1 MTPATLSPPRPEP
14 PVAERI
20 ELSLP
25 GLPAAMEG
33 RTVLHLSDLHIR
45 RYRPW
50 FRKVI
55 SMCSRIT
62 PDFVCMTGDYMSWP
76 RDEAASLKVMGD
88 LIAALRPR
96 VGAYAS
102 FGNHDTEAFKRMASK
117 IEGVVWLEH
126 RAAVLANFGITFLG
140 TSTPCDLIQT
150 IVDARELEQRVGV
163 QGKSYR
169 ILLGHE
175 PSILITC
182 AELGVQW
189 ALLGHTHGG
198 QVRFGLPFAFHNSS
212 NIPLEHSS
220 GILRCRDSV
229 GTISRGLGES
239 YFDVRL
245 FCPPQLPL
253 YVLKRG
259 PLPGTFTR
267 RMKCV
272 KWW

>member
-1 MTPATLSPPRPEP
+1 MTAVSLSPPRPEP
-14 PVAERI
+14 PVSERI
-20 ELSLP
+20 ELTLP
-25 GLPAAMEG
+25 DLPPQMDG

-50 FRKVI
+50 FRRVI
-55 SMCSRIT
+55 AMCSRIT
-62 PDFVCMTGDYMSWP
+62 PDFICMTGDYMTWP
-76 RDEAASLKVMGD
+76 GDEPAALHVMRDLVS
-88 LIAALRPR
+88 ALRPR
-96 VGAYAS
+96 IGCYAS
-102 FGNHDTEAFKRMASK
+102 FGNHDSEAFKRRAMQ

-126 RAAVLANFGITFLG
+126 RAAVLADFGITFLG
-140 TSTPCDLIQT
+140 TSTPSDLLQT
-150 IVDARELEQRVGV
+150 IIDARDLEHRAGV
-163 QGKSYR
+163 QGRSYR

-175 PSILITC
+175 PGILITC

-189 ALLGHTHGG
+189 AMLGHTHGG
-198 QVRFGLPFAFHNSS
+198 QVRLGLPLHNSS
-212 NIPLEHSS
+212 NIPLRYSS
-220 GILRCRDSV
+220 GILRCRNSV

-253 YVLKRG
+253 YILKRG
-259 PLPGTFTR
+259 PLPGEFTR